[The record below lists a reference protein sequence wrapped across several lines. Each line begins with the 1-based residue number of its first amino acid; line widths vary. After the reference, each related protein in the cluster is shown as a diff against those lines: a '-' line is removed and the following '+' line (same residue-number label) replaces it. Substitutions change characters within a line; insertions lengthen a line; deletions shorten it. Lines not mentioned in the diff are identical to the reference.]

1 MWLAGYHVRT
11 LLGVTL
17 GLWDTPMV
25 ANPTTVRRAL
35 CWGAFAWFSLGVSPD
50 IFWLDSGELVA
61 ATAELGVIHPP
72 GTPGYTL
79 LARAL
84 APLPFG
90 TIAFR
95 VAMASAVCM
104 SLALASC
111 LAMIQRRGANP
122 WICAG
127 TAAWIVL
134 GATVLRSAR
143 VAEIYGLASCL
154 GLAFVSSVDWALRS
168 PSDLRPRLLAIFVGV
183 WAGVCFGDLRVL
195 VAVALSWLAIKE
207 WPRARSWLRWTPL
220 VGCAALLT
228 VLSLPLS
235 SVRGPARD
243 WGNPETFGALVEHLQ
258 ARSIVEAYAERILPS
273 SLTLWQ
279 VGLEATVA
287 NLTED
292 LGAFG
297 LVFAIMALLTWAL
310 AREDKDALVLVA
322 LVVSV
327 ELVYSA
333 GVNPMGIAD
342 RQTGM
347 VLCLVLITATA
358 IEVTRLSRQRGRVMV
373 ALGPLAAL
381 AVLLPLALRAPQE
394 RRVTTSWMPHTWARA
409 ALAQTGSRGLLMAQS
424 DDMIAGVLA
433 AQVVEGARPDVLM
446 VVGHHLHKGPSDQ
459 VRPEHEAFWR
469 TVAEAPASERA
480 KVVAGW
486 NQWRGPRSA
495 ERPGSGSLGGL
506 GARAPVAI
514 PVWSEGITP
523 PPVESQLSQW
533 LPFATSA
540 YDRQRLARGVNG
552 GVAAS
557 LRDDPSS
564 SQALARAEAMYRLVL
579 DRIDAD
585 NVPAMVSL
593 AAVLDRLGRTQ
604 SAINLCQRAL
614 ELRPH
619 HATAQRNLGVFIAKL
634 AGVNIQ
640 ALDAVS
646 IAARLEPWDARNWR
660 TMRAMCTQ
668 IGDAECEQTARDEL
682 ERLGETR

>member
-1 MWLAGYHVRT
+1 
-11 LLGVTL
+11 
-17 GLWDTPMV
+17 V

-35 CWGAFAWFSLGVSPD
+35 CWGSFAWFSLGVSPD

-84 APLPFG
+84 APLPLG

-111 LAMIQRRGANP
+111 LAIIQRRGANA

-168 PSDLRPRLLAIFVGV
+168 PSDLRPRLLAIFVGA
-183 WAGVCFGDLRVL
+183 WGGVCFGDLRVL
-195 VAVALSWLAIKE
+195 VTVALILLAVKE
-207 WPRARSWLRWTPL
+207 WPRARAWLRWAPL
-220 VGCAALLT
+220 VGCAGLLT
-228 VLSLPLS
+228 VLSIPLS
-235 SVRGPARD
+235 SVRGPSRD

-258 ARSIVEAYAERILPS
+258 ARTIVEAYADRILPS

-310 AREDKDALVLVA
+310 AREDKDALLLVA

-358 IEVTRLSRQRGRVMV
+358 VEITRLSRQRGRVML

-381 AVLLPLALRAPQE
+381 AVLLPLALRAPHE
-394 RRVTTSWMPHTWARA
+394 RRVTTSWMPHTWARG

-424 DDMIAGVLA
+424 DDLIAGVLA

-469 TVAEAPASERA
+469 AVAEAPTSERA

-486 NQWRGPRSA
+486 NRWRGPRSA

-506 GARAPVAI
+506 DARAPVAI
-514 PVWSEGITP
+514 PVWSEAITP
-523 PPVESQLSQW
+523 PPVEVQLSRW

-557 LRDDPSS
+557 LRKERGS

-579 DRIDAD
+579 DRVDPD

-614 ELRPH
+614 ELRPY

-634 AGVNIQ
+634 AGVNSQ
-640 ALDAVS
+640 ALDAVLF
-646 IAARLEPWDARNWR
+646 AARLEPWDARNWR

-668 IGDAECEQTARDEL
+668 VGDEECEQTAREQL
-682 ERLGETR
+682 ERLGETP